1 MAKNKI
7 NVVLEQKNSHLRKKK
22 KGKFG
27 SIPHTMHLDRFQMY
41 QRVKLKKW
49 NFKSNK
55 KSARRERAIEFLY
68 NWNGLGKL
76 S

>member
-7 NVVLEQKNSHLRKKK
+7 NVVLEQKNSHFREKKKK

-41 QRVKLKKW
+41 QRIKLKK
-49 NFKSNK
+49 
-55 KSARRERAIEFLY
+55 
-68 NWNGLGKL
+68 
-76 S
+76 